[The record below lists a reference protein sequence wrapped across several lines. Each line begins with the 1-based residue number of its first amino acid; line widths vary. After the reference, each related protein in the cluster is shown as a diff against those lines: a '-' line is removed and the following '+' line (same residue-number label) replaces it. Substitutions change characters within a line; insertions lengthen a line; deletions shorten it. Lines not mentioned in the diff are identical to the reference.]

1 MVFQLN
7 KHKTYVLSRNI
18 IIEFVKYWDVAE
30 KGEVSIEV
38 EDERGSAKTRLP
50 KPFDFSPES

>member
-1 MVFQLN
+1 MFQLN
-7 KHKTYVLSRNI
+7 KRKTYVLSRG

-38 EDERGSAKTRLP
+38 EDERGSAKARLP